1 MVNYEIINGKL
12 SIDIS
17 WDYIKDINNYEI
29 FLKNNSLGDLDYKL
43 FKSLKL
49 DKSNISN
56 NRVNTKIEVDLFEG
70 EIPSLSLYVVGKNN
84 NISTKPSNI
93 VNILPKLENIE
104 EEVIEN
110 LVEKIDDENNI
121 VTLTW
126 DKLNIKDVTYSVYV
140 KDNKKW

>member
-84 NISTKPSNI
+84 NI
-93 VNILPKLENIE
+93 
-104 EEVIEN
+104 
-110 LVEKIDDENNI
+110 
-121 VTLTW
+121 
-126 DKLNIKDVTYSVYV
+126 
-140 KDNKKW
+140 